1 MNIFFQ
7 GRYFKCQSEN
17 HSCAFIPAVHREGGI
32 FSASLQIITDDKAWN
47 IPMEYQRFLPS
58 ANGAEALMDKSY
70 FGTKGIRLSVNTREV
85 YARGRLYFTGLSPL
99 NYDIMGPFKFFPLM
113 ECRHSV
119 ISMRH
124 AVNGK
129 ITINGKNYIFKND
142 PGYIEA
148 DRGTSFPRRYAWTQC
163 FFPGGSIMISVADVP
178 LGPVTITGVI
188 AVIQSG
194 KLEKRIA
201 TYFGAKAVK
210 ISDGEIVIRQG
221 DTTLTARLLEKN
233 AHGLHAPVKGKM
245 SRIIKESIST
255 KVFYRCEK
263 AGKTILQ
270 FTSPKASFEYEY

>member
-1 MNIFFQ
+1 MNNFFQ

-32 FSASLQIITDDKAWN
+32 SSASLQIITDDKAWN

-58 ANGAEALMDKSY
+58 ANGAEALIDKSY
-70 FGTKGIRLSVNTREV
+70 FGTKGIRLSVNTRDV
-85 YARGRLYFTGLSPL
+85 YARGRLYFTGLSPIK
-99 NYDIMGPFKFFPLM
+99 YDIMGPFKFFPLM

-129 ITINGKNYIFKND
+129 ITINGKDYIFKNGL
-142 PGYIEA
+142 GYIEA

-178 LGPVTITGVI
+178 LGPVSITGVI

-201 TYFGAKAVK
+201 TYLGAKAVK
-210 ISDGEIVIRQG
+210 ISDGEIVIRQS
-221 DTTLTARLLEKN
+221 DTTLTAKLINKN
-233 AHGLHAPVKGKM
+233 AHGLRAPVKGKM
-245 SRIIKESIST
+245 NRIIKESINAT
-255 KVFYRCEK
+255 VFYRCEK

-270 FTSPKASFEYEY
+270 FTSPRASFEYEY